1 MEIARRIGR
10 VAAAA
15 GEAAVA
21 GLTLVLVVLV
31 AGNVVARYVFNVGV
45 PWVDEMVRL
54 LFVWVAFGGAW
65 AALHRGRHLAV
76 VGLVDR
82 LAPRLRGA
90 ILLGGHLLVMVFL
103 VVVFVSG
110 WDLVQTR
117 LGFGTVT
124 PALRISVAW
133 GYVPLP
139 VSAALMLLEV
149 AASTLVVA
157 RAIAAGESLLAPR
170 PTDEEVAG

>member
-1 MEIARRIGR
+1 METARRIGR
-10 VAAAA
+10 VATAA

-21 GLTLVLVVLV
+21 GLTLVLVLLV

-45 PWVDEMVRL
+45 PWVDELVRL

-82 LAPRLRGA
+82 LKPRLRGA
-90 ILLGGHLLVMVFL
+90 ILLGGHLLVLAFL
-103 VVVFVSG
+103 VVVLVSG
-110 WDLVQTR
+110 LDLVQTR

-124 PALRISVAW
+124 PALGISVAW

-139 VSAALMLLEV
+139 ATAVLMMLEV
-149 AASTLVVA
+149 AASTVVVG
-157 RAIAAGESLLAPR
+157 RAVVTGEPLPVPR
-170 PTDEEVAG
+170 PTDEDVVG